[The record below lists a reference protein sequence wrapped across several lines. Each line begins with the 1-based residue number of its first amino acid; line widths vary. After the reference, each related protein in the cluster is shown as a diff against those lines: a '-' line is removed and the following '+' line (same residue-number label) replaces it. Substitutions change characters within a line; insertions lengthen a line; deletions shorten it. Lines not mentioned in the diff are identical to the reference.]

1 MYARQTCTIL
11 LQSDAWTKAT
21 GSRGGIAP
29 THTPEQEEPAGT
41 ALYNSPTTFSISSN
55 PRCCHTHLA
64 GAAQSSQLK
73 ATLTPKKPCTQFGDL
88 TKWAG
93 AMLPEQEVL
102 TSCVCGGASTEKPQR
117 FLSGNAVSKQAQKL
131 RHQKLLSLHEP
142 FSADVTTP

>member
-11 LQSDAWTKAT
+11 LQTDVRTKAT

-55 PRCCHTHLA
+55 PRCCNTRLA

-73 ATLTPKKPCTQFGDL
+73 ATLTPKKPCTQLGDSHPQPL
-88 TKWAG
+88 GRSNAPKARS
-93 AMLPEQEVL
+93 AQCPLAVEELPLKNHKDFCLEMLSASRRRSYDTRNCSPCMNHSVL
-102 TSCVCGGASTEKPQR
+102 M
-117 FLSGNAVSKQAQKL
+117 
-131 RHQKLLSLHEP
+131 
-142 FSADVTTP
+142 